1 VTVGALVVGTVAAM
15 VVTQE
20 VRRDGAV
27 ASNIRLKTKP
37 EGRYRVCF
45 RLTRDDTVAVD
56 VVNADGDL
64 IRRVADARLGAEDP
78 HCYDWDGRTES
89 GEPAT
94 PGIYRARLSLEDAD
108 RVATSGERL
117 HVLPDDQEP

>member
-1 VTVGALVVGTVAAM
+1 MGTVAAM

-45 RLTRDDTVAVD
+45 RLTKADTVEVD
-56 VVNADGDL
+56 VVNADGEL
-64 IRRVADARLGAEDP
+64 IMQLDHAQLEGGDEA
-78 HCYDWDGRTES
+78 HCYDWDGRTDS
-89 GEPAT
+89 GQPAT
-94 PGIYRARLSLEDAD
+94 PGIYRLRLTLEEAD

-117 HVLPDDQEP
+117 RVFADGQEQ

>member
-1 VTVGALVVGTVAAM
+1 M

-45 RLTRDDTVAVD
+45 RLTRDDTTAVD
-56 VVNADGDL
+56 VVNVDGDL
-64 IRRVADARLGAEDP
+64 VRTLADTRLAAEDP
-78 HCYDWDGRTES
+78 HCYDWDGLTEA
-89 GEPAT
+89 GEEAT
-94 PGIYRARLSLEDAD
+94 PGIYRARLSLEEAD

-117 HVLPDDQEP
+117 RVLPHAEGS

>member
-1 VTVGALVVGTVAAM
+1 M

-20 VRRDGAV
+20 VRKDGAV

-37 EGRYRVCF
+37 EGRYRICF
-45 RLTRDDTVAVD
+45 RLTRTDDVEVD

-64 IRRVADARLGAEDP
+64 IRRLADSHLEGGDEA
-78 HCYDWDGRTES
+78 HCYDWDGRTDAGQE
-89 GEPAT
+89 AT
-94 PGIYRARLSLEDAD
+94 PGIYRARLTLEDAD

-117 HVLPDDQEP
+117 NLSASGQGP

>member
-1 VTVGALVVGTVAAM
+1 VGTVAAI

-20 VRRDGAV
+20 VRKDGAV

-45 RLTRDDTVAVD
+45 RLTRTDDIKVD
-56 VVNADGDL
+56 LVNSDGEL
-64 IRRVADARLGAEDP
+64 IRNLAEDELAGGDKA
-78 HCYDWDGRTES
+78 HCYDWDGLTDAGQE
-89 GEPAT
+89 AT
-94 PGIYRARLSLEDAD
+94 PGIYRARLTLEEAD

-117 HVLPDDQEP
+117 RVHSDGQEP

>member
-1 VTVGALVVGTVAAM
+1 MTVGALVVGTVAALL
-15 VVTQE
+15 VTQE

-45 RLTRDDTVAVD
+45 RLTRDDKVAVAI
-56 VVNADGDL
+56 VNADGDP
-64 IRRVADARLGAEDP
+64 IRELADTRLAAEDP
-78 HCYDWDGRTES
+78 HCYDWDGRTQS
-89 GEPAT
+89 GQPAT

-117 HVLPDDQEP
+117 RVGTGDQEP